1 MVYHFF
7 PQGIYANQF
16 IDFMRKNTDKL
27 YNEHKFLFLSYGE
40 TEPNKIFDSKDCA
53 NVYSFFSILKIFLFA
68 KKDDRFIIHNYTH
81 PYLYLSTA
89 CMCWKLKKVAW
100 IIWGGDLYWHNSPKK
115 KIKHKCYEIL
125 KQLTIK
131 NFGYICTCDAM
142 EFNLAKEYYGAE
154 GKNYHIQYPLSFI
167 DFPNIKVK
175 NYLAVLLG
183 NSRDTQN
190 NHIEAL
196 EFLSKF
202 KDENIKIYVPL
213 SYGDCPDGYVES
225 VDKKGKSLFAN
236 KYIAIKDMMDLKSY
250 QEFLSKIDIMVCN
263 HNRQQALGNLF
274 LFLKNKKKIFIRTRI
289 ATENYFNTK
298 GLKFFL
304 TDDIENMS
312 FEEFKY
318 FSQQDGEL
326 NESIITK
333 MFSDETLVEQ
343 WNNFFIN
350 LTRLT

>member
-115 KIKHKCYEIL
+115 KI
-125 KQLTIK
+125 T
-131 NFGYICTCDAM
+131 
-142 EFNLAKEYYGAE
+142 
-154 GKNYHIQYPLSFI
+154 
-167 DFPNIKVK
+167 
-175 NYLAVLLG
+175 
-183 NSRDTQN
+183 
-190 NHIEAL
+190 
-196 EFLSKF
+196 
-202 KDENIKIYVPL
+202 
-213 SYGDCPDGYVES
+213 
-225 VDKKGKSLFAN
+225 
-236 KYIAIKDMMDLKSY
+236 
-250 QEFLSKIDIMVCN
+250 
-263 HNRQQALGNLF
+263 
-274 LFLKNKKKIFIRTRI
+274 
-289 ATENYFNTK
+289 TENYFNTK

>member
-1 MVYHFF
+1 MIYHFF
-7 PQGIYANQF
+7 PQGVYADQF
-16 IDFMRKNTDKL
+16 IDFMRINAGKL

-68 KKDDRFIIHNYTH
+68 KKNDRFVIHNYTH

-89 CMCWKLKKVAW
+89 CMCWKLKKIAW
-100 IIWGGDLYWHNSPKK
+100 KIWGGDLYWYNSPKK
-115 KIKHKCYEIL
+115 NIKYKCYEL
-125 KQLTIK
+125 FRKFTIK
-131 NFGYICTCDAM
+131 RFGYINAGAF
-142 EFNLAKEYYGAE
+142 EYNLAKEYYNIMGQNFEAMYPRSFFNFSII
-154 GKNYHIQYPLSFI
+154 KNSQYISILI
-167 DFPNIKVK
+167 
-175 NYLAVLLG
+175 G
-183 NSRDTQN
+183 NSRAPQN
-190 NHIEAL
+190 EHIDAL
-196 EFLSKF
+196 ELLSKF
-202 KDENIKIYVPL
+202 KNENIKVYVPL
-213 SYGDCPDGYVES
+213 SYGKCPEGYVES
-225 VDKKGKSLFAN
+225 VNARGKTLFGD
-236 KYIAIKDMMDLKSY
+236 KYIAITDMMDLKNY

-263 HNRQQALGNLF
+263 HNIQQGWGNL
-274 LFLKNKKKIFIRTRI
+274 LVLLKFQKKVFIRRGI
-289 ATENYFNTK
+289 STEFDFTLH
-298 GLKFFL
+298 GLKFFF